1 MDFGLNGK
9 TALVCGA
16 SKGLGFACAR
26 ALAAEGVA
34 LVMVARGTDAL
45 EGAARELR
53 SHGGAVVAVAGDITT
68 PAGRHDALAA
78 AGQLPGGAPGQFD
91 IVVTNAGG
99 PPPGNF
105 RDWNTEQWMRAIN
118 ANMLSAIELIR
129 ATVDGMIEGSVA
141 LTR

>member
-53 SHGGAVVAVAGDITT
+53 SHGGAVVAIAGDITT
-68 PAGRHDALAA
+68 PAGRHDALAVA
-78 AGQLPGGAPGQFD
+78 AQLP
-91 IVVTNAGG
+91 AGR
-99 PPPGNF
+99 
-105 RDWNTEQWMRAIN
+105 RDNSIT
-118 ANMLSAIELIR
+118 S
-129 ATVDGMIEGSVA
+129 
-141 LTR
+141 